1 VPTALKIIRQSSFTA
16 TPWKNGGGTTYEAM
30 RVPLGGDAFLWRV
43 SVAHIDSSGPFS
55 DFAGYSRSMVLL
67 RGAGLTLKFGNGEQ
81 RVLQKIGDSAAF
93 DGAMPTRCELLQGPC
108 VDLNFM
114 SSKSLRADARIVRLD
129 QGPTAL
135 SAPDSALIFSL
146 EAPLLL
152 DGDAGDAGDAVRLE
166 PWDLAVF
173 SQGTVRLRRI
183 EADRLSA
190 PSAVFFATI
199 SH

>member
-1 VPTALKIIRQSSFTA
+1 
-16 TPWKNGGGTTYEAM
+16 
-30 RVPLGGDAFLWRV
+30 
-43 SVAHIDSSGPFS
+43 
-55 DFAGYSRSMVLL
+55 MVLL
-67 RGAGLTLKFGNGEQ
+67 RGTGLTLKFGNGEQ
-81 RVLQKIGDSAAF
+81 RVLQKIGDTAAF
-93 DGAMPTRCELLQGPC
+93 DGAMPTQCELLQGPC

-152 DGDAGDAGDAVRLE
+152 DGDTGDTVRLE

>member
-16 TPWKNGGGTTYEAM
+16 TPWKNGGGITYEAM
-30 RVPLGGDAFLWRV
+30 RVPAGGDPFLWRL

-55 DFAGYSRSMVLL
+55 DFAGYCRSMVLL
-67 RGAGLTLKFGNGEQ
+67 RGAGLTLKFGNGERCDLRQ
-81 RVLQKIGDSAAF
+81 IGDSVEF
-93 DGAMPTRCELLQGPC
+93 DGAMPTHCDLLQGPC

-114 SSKSLRADARIVRLD
+114 VSTSLLADARIVRLE
-129 QGPTAL
+129 QSLTAL
-135 SAPDSALIFSL
+135 AAPQSALIFSL

-152 DGDAGDAGDAVRLE
+152 HGDAGEPVRLE

-173 SQGTVRLRRI
+173 SQGTVGLGRI
-183 EADRLSA
+183 EPDALSA

>member
-16 TPWKNGGGTTYEAM
+16 TPWKNGGGITYEAM
-30 RVPLGGDAFLWRV
+30 RVPLGSDPFLWRV

-93 DGAMPTRCELLQGPC
+93 DGAMPTQCELLQGPC

-152 DGDAGDAGDAVRLE
+152 DGDAGDAVRLE